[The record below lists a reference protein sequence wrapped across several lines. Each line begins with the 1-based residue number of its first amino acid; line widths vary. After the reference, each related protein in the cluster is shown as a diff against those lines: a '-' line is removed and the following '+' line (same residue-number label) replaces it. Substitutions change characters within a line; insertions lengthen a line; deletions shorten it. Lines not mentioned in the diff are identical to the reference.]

1 MKLILASK
9 SPRRKEILQREGF
22 TFEIVSKNTDETMD
36 ANLSPYQ
43 NVMNVARKKG
53 EAVASLFPN
62 EVVLSTDTIVCL
74 DGKIYGKPK
83 DRKDAYNTLATFS
96 GMTHEV
102 VSGVSIISK
111 KLNMTMYVKSYVT
124 FKKLTKEMIDDY
136 LKTDEPYD
144 KAGSYAIQGEG
155 RSLIEGYSG
164 SLDNIIGLPI
174 EYIKDM
180 LRVMLNEV
188 ENR

>member
-1 MKLILASK
+1 
-9 SPRRKEILQREGF
+9 
-22 TFEIVSKNTDETMD
+22 
-36 ANLSPYQ
+36 
-43 NVMNVARKKG
+43 
-53 EAVASLFPN
+53 
-62 EVVLSTDTIVCL
+62 
-74 DGKIYGKPK
+74 
-83 DRKDAYNTLATFS
+83 
-96 GMTHEV
+96 MTHEV

-111 KLNMTMYVKSYVT
+111 KLSMTMYVKSYVT

-155 RSLIEGYSG
+155 RSLIEGYSS

>member
-1 MKLILASK
+1 MRQWTRIYHHIKM
-9 SPRRKEILQREGF
+9 F
-22 TFEIVSKNTDETMD
+22 
-36 ANLSPYQ
+36 
-43 NVMNVARKKG
+43 MNVARKKG

-62 EVVLSTDTIVCL
+62 DVVLSTDTIVCL

-124 FKKLTKEMIDDY
+124 FKKLTKEIELMII
-136 LKTDEPYD
+136 LKTD
-144 KAGSYAIQGEG
+144 
-155 RSLIEGYSG
+155 
-164 SLDNIIGLPI
+164 
-174 EYIKDM
+174 
-180 LRVMLNEV
+180 
-188 ENR
+188 

>member
-9 SPRRKEILQREGF
+9 SPRRKEILKREGF

-36 ANLSPYQ
+36 VSLSPYQ

-53 EAVASLFPN
+53 EAGASLF
-62 EVVLSTDTIVCL
+62 STDTIVCL

-111 KLNMTMYVKSYVT
+111 KLSMTMYVKSYVT

>member
-53 EAVASLFPN
+53 EAVASLFPDD
-62 EVVLSTDTIVCL
+62 VVLSTDTIVCL

-83 DRKDAYNTLATFS
+83 DRKDAYNILATFS
-96 GMTHEV
+96 GRTHEV
-102 VSGVSIISK
+102 VSGVSIISVN
-111 KLNMTMYVKSYVT
+111 LNMTMYVKSYVT
-124 FKKLTKEMIDDY
+124 FKKLTPKMIDDY
-136 LKTDEPYD
+136 LKIDEPYD

-155 RSLIEGYSG
+155 RNLIEGYSG

-180 LRVMLNEV
+180 LRVILNEV